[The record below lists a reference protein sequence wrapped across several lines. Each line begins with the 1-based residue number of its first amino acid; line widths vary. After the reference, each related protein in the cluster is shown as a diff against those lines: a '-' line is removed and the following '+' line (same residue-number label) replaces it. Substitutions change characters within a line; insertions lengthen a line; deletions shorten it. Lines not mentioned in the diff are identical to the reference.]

1 MLSHASNS
9 TLLKPY
15 TIQLPL
21 HNKSPLQQQEEMKNN
36 NNSNKNKTF
45 NLERILQQY
54 ASQPDLLEL
63 ILSSKV
69 EEDRR
74 RAEEAKL
81 KNKEIDYLIQ
91 QQQLDQNENDTK
103 CQTWRKQSS
112 SSLSSSSPS
121 PPPPS
126 TLQPLPISSS
136 LSSSSSSSS
145 SSSPST
151 LGKRPSTSS
160 PMDWSNHH
168 HHHHHPSAIILP
180 PLTSPPM
187 SHSSVISPKLSSHDI
202 NYKNSIQHITS
213 PSSFTELSFDGKKEN
228 NNKKIPISPFT
239 PPSSFQAPPSPP
251 NEKHPNMITPSS
263 SSSSSSSSSI
273 TTTHSTSISSMVSKS
288 NKRRRREMQPVT
300 AIIETREF
308 PYNDNYLWRNNGN
321 TIHKKTGYKSIYYK
335 CANSHQNCPV
345 NKTTLFK
352 GNGEYLIKYRGHH
365 LPDCSTIKRIN
376 EI

>member
-1 MLSHASNS
+1 M
-9 TLLKPY
+9 
-15 TIQLPL
+15 
-21 HNKSPLQQQEEMKNN
+21 NN
-36 NNSNKNKTF
+36 NNKNKTF

-91 QQQLDQNENDTK
+91 QQQLEQNENDTK
-103 CQTWRKQSS
+103 CQTW
-112 SSLSSSSPS
+112 P
-121 PPPPS
+121 
-126 TLQPLPISSS
+126 
-136 LSSSSSSSS
+136 
-145 SSSPST
+145 
-151 LGKRPSTSS
+151 
-160 PMDWSNHH
+160 
-168 HHHHHPSAIILP
+168 
-180 PLTSPPM
+180 
-187 SHSSVISPKLSSHDI
+187 
-202 NYKNSIQHITS
+202 
-213 PSSFTELSFDGKKEN
+213 
-228 NNKKIPISPFT
+228 
-239 PPSSFQAPPSPP
+239 PPSPP

-263 SSSSSSSSSI
+263 SSSSSSITSTSSS
-273 TTTHSTSISSMVSKS
+273 SMISKS